1 MAVSKIALF
10 RIYNT
15 LTRKVE
21 ILQPIKKNKVSLYTC
36 GPTVYNYA
44 HIGNLRTYIFEDVLE
59 RTLARNGYK
68 VRRVMNI
75 TDVGHLTSDADQG
88 EDKIEKEAAK
98 EKKTVWE
105 IAKFYTNAFLKDAK
119 KINIKIPRLL
129 VPATKTIPE
138 QIRIIEILASK
149 GLAYET
155 PKAIYFDVSKFKD
168 YTKLSRQPLSEKI
181 TAAREEVVSDPG
193 KRNPADFVLWFKLVD
208 HFKHHVMRW
217 RSLWGEGFPGWHI
230 ECSAIST
237 KYLGQ
242 PFDIHTGG
250 IDHVGVHH
258 TNEIAQSEG
267 AFDRPLANYWMHGE
281 FLTVNQ
287 DRMGKSLGNF
297 ITLRDLQVKGFD
309 PLAYRYLILTSH
321 YRSRLDFSFE
331 SLRAAAN
338 GYHSLKNRLLALK
351 NIKINIKGKDARAAD
366 DHLALHRQL
375 IFFDH
380 GVVPARVHG
389 FRPRLDDKKLAGLP
403 VFGPFHIH
411 RRPFFAQLGV
421 MLFDDH
427 GPARQSQNLAVI
439 QHEIRFL
446 PAGRADYFG
455 LLHALAGLGVNHL
468 VQLLAQT
475 FVDDRPQPPIGQA
488 LLPNQ
493 ELIRRDLAL
502 HDHFAQPPGAV
513 YEHCVAETGLGVQG
527 EHHPGRA
534 LV

>member
-1 MAVSKIALF
+1 MAVSQVDLF

-21 ILQPIKKNKVSLYTC
+21 VLQTIKKNKVSLYTC

-366 DHLALHRQL
+366 DHLGAFDQNFREAMNNDLNTAKALASIHEL
-375 IFFDH
+375 LN
-380 GVVPARVHG
+380 
-389 FRPRLDDKKLAGLP
+389 RLNALAAAKSLDRKTAKKAYAMIIATDKVLGLKLATQVKIPKAVASLVAARELSRSNKQFAEADGLRKQIEALGYTIEDTP
-403 VFGPFHIH
+403 NGP
-411 RRPFFAQLGV
+411 
-421 MLFDDH
+421 
-427 GPARQSQNLAVI
+427 
-439 QHEIRFL
+439 
-446 PAGRADYFG
+446 
-455 LLHALAGLGVNHL
+455 L
-468 VQLLAQT
+468 VLKK
-475 FVDDRPQPPIGQA
+475 R
-488 LLPNQ
+488 
-493 ELIRRDLAL
+493 
-502 HDHFAQPPGAV
+502 
-513 YEHCVAETGLGVQG
+513 
-527 EHHPGRA
+527 
-534 LV
+534 